1 MSKVA
6 LKNIRYESF
15 CQEYL
20 VDLNATQAAIR
31 AGYSAKTA
39 GTKGHQLL
47 QIVEIAAR
55 IQFLMAERGKRTEIT
70 AERVVQELAK
80 VAFASMRQFIRV
92 DSDGQPQIDLSTTDN
107 DNLDALMEV
116 QTETVV
122 ESRGSGDEREF
133 DTIRKTK
140 IKLHNK
146 LGALHELAEHT
157 GVFAKRDK
165 DQASALA
172 EAWAQITSRGSK
184 APIRRDTATD
194 GGDE

>member
-1 MSKVA
+1 MSTVA
-6 LKNIRYESF
+6 LKNNKYECF

-31 AGYSAKTA
+31 ATYSPKTA

-47 QIVEIAAR
+47 QIVEIQNR
-55 IQFLMAERGKRTEIT
+55 IQFLMSERGKKTEIT

-80 VAFASMRQFIRV
+80 VAFASMRNFIRI
-92 DSDGQPQIDLSTTDN
+92 DADGQPHIDMGGTDA

-122 ESRGSGDEREF
+122 ESRGTGDEREF

-146 LGALHELAEHT
+146 LAALHDLADHT

-165 DQASALA
+165 DQANALA
-172 EAWAQITSRGSK
+172 EAWAQLTSRGSK
-184 APIRRDTATD
+184 APIRRDQPD
-194 GGDE
+194 EGDEE